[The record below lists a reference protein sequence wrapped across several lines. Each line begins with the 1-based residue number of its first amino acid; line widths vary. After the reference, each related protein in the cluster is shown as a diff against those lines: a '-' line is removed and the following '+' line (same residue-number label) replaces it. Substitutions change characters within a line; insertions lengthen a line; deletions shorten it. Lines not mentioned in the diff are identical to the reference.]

1 MENEAQTTDIWQVEA
16 NGSTFDGTF
25 EDLAAW
31 ISDGSVLRIDRV
43 RKGNLRWIEAGKVPA
58 LLEFFNAK
66 DASEPPPPVITTT
79 KREVLGVPS
88 RPAEF
93 TNNQPTQAAAEGM
106 CAVHTDAPAR
116 WKCDT
121 CTSEFCKACPNSYGA
136 NVKICPFCGAM
147 CSAIETAAAVAVSSG
162 RVTRTRTA
170 NGESFGFGDFAN
182 ALAHPFKFKT
192 SLIVGAIAFGA
203 LSVGQAGFGFGG
215 MFVAVGGVFCMLLAN
230 MISFGALANTVENF
244 SQGKLDANFMPSF
257 DDFSIWDDV
266 VHPFFLMIGAYISS
280 FGPFIAVCLVA
291 FFMIVGAVKNELTQ
305 AQDPSFG
312 GIAAA
317 NKVADIGRQRQAA
330 INAEADR
337 QRGITAKADSGEVT
351 DINDKD
357 YEPNAIY
364 DEEKEFE
371 NIQQMI
377 AESRKQNL
385 ESTIG
390 KLPETKAQE
399 QQAMLKSLLGKGI
412 VLLLLLLLTG
422 LWGIFYYPAA
432 CAVAGYTRS
441 FAAAVNPLVGLDT
454 IKRLGGTYVL
464 ILIMSLLLVVATAFV
479 GGIASTLLA
488 AFDMPSI
495 GNIPATFISA
505 LVGFYTYVVFA
516 CTLGYALF
524 KKAEDLDLPS

>member
-1 MENEAQTTDIWQVEA
+1 MENNETQQDIWQVEA
-16 NGSTFDGTF
+16 NGSFYDGTI

-31 ISDGSVLRIDRV
+31 IDDGSVLRIDRV

-58 LLEFFNAK
+58 LIEFFNAK
-66 DASEPPPPVITTT
+66 DANAPSPPVITTT
-79 KREVLGVPS
+79 KREVLGVPIAS
-88 RPAEF
+88 
-93 TNNQPTQAAAEGM
+93 TNNIPQTKALDSGL

-121 CTSEFCKACPNSYGA
+121 CLSEFCKACPNSYGA

-147 CSAIETAAAVAVSSG
+147 CSPMETAAAVVETP
-162 RVTRTRTA
+162 VQFTRTRTA

-182 ALAHPFKFKT
+182 ALAHPFKFKM
-192 SLIVGAIAFGA
+192 SLIFGAVAFAA
-203 LSVGQAGFGFGG
+203 LSVGQSAFGFGG
-215 MFVAVGGVFCMLLAN
+215 MFVAIGGVFCMLLAN
-230 MISFGALANTVENF
+230 MLSFGALANTVENF
-244 SQGKLDANFMPSF
+244 SQGKLDTNFMPSF

-291 FFMIVGAVKNELTQ
+291 FFMIVGSVKNELTQ
-305 AQDPSFG
+305 AQDPSLG

-317 NKVADIGRQRQAA
+317 NKIAEVQQKRQTA
-330 INAEADR
+330 INAESDR
-337 QRGITAKADSGEVT
+337 VRNVTAAADSGEIT
-351 DINDKD
+351 DPNDEL

-385 ESTIG
+385 ESAIG
-390 KLPETKAQE
+390 KTPETKAQE
-399 QQAMLKSLLGKGI
+399 QQVMLRSLLGKGI
-412 VLLLLLLLTG
+412 VLLLLLAVTF

-479 GGIASTLLA
+479 GGVAGMLLA
-488 AFDMPSI
+488 AFDMPSV
-495 GNIPATFISA
+495 GNIPATFISSI
-505 LVGFYTYVVFA
+505 VGFYTYVVFA
-516 CTLGYALF
+516 CVLGYALF
-524 KKAEDLDLPS
+524 KKAEVLDLPS

>member
-1 MENEAQTTDIWQVEA
+1 MEHEQSQDIWQVEA
-16 NGSTFDGTF
+16 NGSFFDGTI

-31 ISDGSVLRIDRV
+31 IGDGSVLRIDRV

-58 LLEFFNAK
+58 LIEFFNAK
-66 DASEPPPPVITTT
+66 DANEPPPPVITTT
-79 KREVLGVPS
+79 KREVLGVPVAS
-88 RPAEF
+88 
-93 TNNQPTQAAAEGM
+93 TNNLPQTKALDSGM
-106 CAVHTDAPAR
+106 CSVHTDAPAR

-121 CTSEFCKACPNSYGA
+121 CLSEFCKACPSSYGA

-147 CSAIETAAAVAVSSG
+147 CSAIETAAAVAITPG
-162 RVTRTRTA
+162 QMTRTRTA

-182 ALAHPFKFKT
+182 AIAHPFKFKM
-192 SLIVGAIAFGA
+192 SLIFGAVAFAA
-203 LSVGQAGFGFGG
+203 LSVGQSAFGFGG
-215 MFVAVGGVFCMLLAN
+215 MFVAAGGVFCMLLAN

-291 FFMIVGAVKNELTQ
+291 FFMIVGAVRTELTN
-305 AQDPSFG
+305 AQDPKLASV
-312 GIAAA
+312 AAA
-317 NKVADIGRQRQAA
+317 NKMAELNNKRQAA
-330 INAEADR
+330 VNARIDR
-337 QRGITAKADSGEVT
+337 TGSVTAKAESGEIT
-351 DINDKD
+351 DPTDEN

-399 QQAMLKSLLGKGI
+399 QQAMLKGLLAKGALI
-412 VLLLLLLLTG
+412 LILLAVTF

-454 IKRLGGTYVL
+454 IKRFGGTYVL

-479 GGIASTLLA
+479 GGVASTLLA

-495 GNIPATFISA
+495 GNIPATFISSIA
-505 LVGFYTYVVFA
+505 GFYTYVVFA
-516 CTLGYALF
+516 CVLGYALF
-524 KKAEDLDLPS
+524 KKAEVLDLPS

>member
-1 MENEAQTTDIWQVEA
+1 MEQELVQDIWQVEA
-16 NGSTFDGTF
+16 NGSTFDGTI

-93 TNNQPTQAAAEGM
+93 TNNQPTQTATEGA
-106 CAVHTDAPAR
+106 CSVHTDAPAR

-121 CTSEFCKACPNSYGA
+121 CTSEFCKACPSSYGA
-136 NVKICPFCGAM
+136 NVRICPFCGAM
-147 CSAIETAAAVAVSSG
+147 CSPIETAAAVGVSARS
-162 RVTRTRTA
+162 VTRTRSA
-170 NGESFGFGDFAN
+170 NGESFGFGDFGN

-192 SLIVGAIAFGA
+192 SLIVGAIAIGA

-230 MISFGALANTVENF
+230 MISFGALANTVESF
-244 SQGKLDANFMPSF
+244 SQGKLETNFMPSF

-266 VHPFFLMIGAYISS
+266 VHPFFLMIGVYISS
-280 FGPFIAVCLVA
+280 FGPFIVVCLVA
-291 FFMIVGAVKNELTQ
+291 FFMFVGAVRNELTE
-305 AQDPSFG
+305 AQKPQIA
-312 GIAAA
+312 GISAA
-317 NKVADIGRQRQAA
+317 NKVAEIGAKRQAA
-330 INAEADR
+330 IITEADR
-337 QRGITAKADSGEVT
+337 QRNVTAAAESGEVT
-351 DINDKD
+351 DINDEN

-371 NIQQMI
+371 DIQQMI

-399 QQAMLKSLLGKGI
+399 QQAMLQSLLGKGI
-412 VLLLLLLLTG
+412 VLLLLLAVTF

-441 FAAAVNPLVGLDT
+441 FMATINPLVGLDT

-464 ILIMSLLLVVATAFV
+464 LLIMSLLLVFATAFV

-488 AFDMPSI
+488 AFDMPSV
-495 GNIPATFISA
+495 GNIPATFISSI
-505 LVGFYTYVVFA
+505 VGFYTYVVFA

-524 KKAEDLDLPS
+524 KKAEVLDLPS